1 MWTLAAIPPAAPP
14 TAGVFDE
21 IVAQFTSPTAG
32 TLVVRMLVAAIFALL
47 LGWERSRSD
56 KPADSRTMILIAIGA
71 AGFAAMGSALL
82 NENQVGET
90 IRVDPTR
97 VLSYIISGVGF
108 LGAGAILQS
117 KKSVKGLTT
126 AAAIWVTA
134 AIGAACGLGEYF
146 IATLLFAISFVTLW
160 YSWLD
165 FAIRNSGEHNGNDGA
180 NAKDAGSAPPPD
192 APSP

>member
-1 MWTLAAIPPAAPP
+1 MHLLAAIPVPETPP
-14 TAGVFDE
+14 GVIERLVD
-21 IVAQFTSPTAG
+21 QFTTPLAG
-32 TLVVRMLVAAIFALL
+32 ELVVRMLVAALFGLL

-71 AGFAAMGSALL
+71 AGFAAMGEALL
-82 NENQVGET
+82 AQNQVGET
-90 IRVDPTR
+90 VRIDPTR
-97 VLSYIISGVGF
+97 VLAYIISGVGF

-126 AAAIWVTA
+126 AAAIWVMA

-146 IATLLFAISFVTLW
+146 IATLMFLISFVTLW

-165 FAIRNSGEHNGNDGA
+165 FAIRNAGEENGKAPDTGDG
-180 NAKDAGSAPPPD
+180 
-192 APSP
+192 